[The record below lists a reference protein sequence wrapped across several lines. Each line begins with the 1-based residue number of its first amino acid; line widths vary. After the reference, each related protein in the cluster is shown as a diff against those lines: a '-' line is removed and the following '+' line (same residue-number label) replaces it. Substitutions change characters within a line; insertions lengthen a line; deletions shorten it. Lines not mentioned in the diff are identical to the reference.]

1 MTDELPTRISLPRL
15 LLHLLAAAVL
25 VVLCGGAVI
34 LLKGWLFGAS
44 PPLVEDQPFPLDA
57 WLAYVA
63 LALSVLIAYRLQG
76 RFVERRPRRELAPG
90 RAGELLI
97 GAAVGI
103 GLTLLVVLLL
113 WLGGAYR
120 IVAWRGAGGLLAP
133 TLMAIGAGLSE
144 ELLIRGF
151 VLGLIERWAGS
162 LVALTLT
169 AVLFGGLHF
178 ANSGAGIW
186 PVVALMIGPGFG
198 LGAAYLATGR
208 LWLPIG
214 LHFGWNFG
222 QSGLFGLLDSGTSFP
237 SVIDA
242 GVGGPDWLTGGA
254 FGPEASLP
262 GLAIWL
268 LLGAV
273 LLNRARRRGR
283 LVPLHPSTDL
293 VPSC

>member
-1 MTDELPTRISLPRL
+1 MIDEFPTRISLSRL
-15 LLHLLAAAVL
+15 LLHLLTAVL
-25 VVLCGGAVI
+25 LVALCGGAVI

-44 PPLVEDQPFPLDA
+44 PALVEGQPFPIEA

-63 LALSVLIAYRLQG
+63 LAVSVLIAYGLQG
-76 RFVERRPRRELAPG
+76 RFVERRTRSELAPG
-90 RAGELLI
+90 RAGEALQ
-97 GAAVGI
+97 GATVGI
-103 GLTLLVVLLL
+103 GFALLVVLVL

-120 IVAWRGAGGLLAP
+120 IVAWRGPGDLLAP
-133 TLMAIGAGLSE
+133 TLMALGAGLSE

-162 LVALTLT
+162 LVALVLS
-169 AVLFGGLHF
+169 AMLFGGLHF
-178 ANSGAGIW
+178 DNAGAGLW
-186 PVVALMIGPGFG
+186 PVVALMLGPGFA

-242 GVGGPDWLTGGA
+242 SVSGAPWLTGGA
-254 FGPEASLP
+254 FGPEASMP

-268 LLGAV
+268 LLGV
-273 LLNRARRRGR
+273 FLLTRAHRRGR
-283 LVPLHPSTDL
+283 LVPFYPATYL
-293 VPSC
+293 VP

>member
-1 MTDELPTRISLPRL
+1 MTDELPLRITLPRL
-15 LLHLLAAAVL
+15 LLYLLAAVIL
-25 VVLCGGAVI
+25 IVLCGGAVI

-44 PPLVEDQPFPLDA
+44 PPLVEGEPFPLDA
-57 WLAYVA
+57 WLAYAA
-63 LALSVLIAYRLQG
+63 LAVSVLIAYRLQG
-76 RFVERRPRRELAPG
+76 RFVERRPRRELAAG
-90 RAGELLI
+90 GIGELPA
-97 GAAVGI
+97 GAALGI
-103 GLTLLVVLLL
+103 ALAALIVLIL

-120 IVAWRGAGGLLAP
+120 IVTWRGLGGLLAP

-151 VLGLIERWAGS
+151 VLGLVERWAGS
-162 LVALTLT
+162 LVALALT
-169 AVLFGGLHF
+169 ALLFGGLHF

-186 PVVALMIGPGFG
+186 PVVALMIGPGFA

-237 SVIDA
+237 SLIDA
-242 GVGGPDWLTGGA
+242 TVGGAYWLTGGA

-262 GLAIWL
+262 GLAAWL
-268 LLGAV
+268 LLGV
-273 LLNRARRRGR
+273 FLLNRARRRGR
-283 LVPLHPSTDL
+283 LVPFRPSTDP
-293 VPSC
+293 VPSY

>member
-1 MTDELPTRISLPRL
+1 MTDEFPPRISLPRL
-15 LLHLLAAAVL
+15 LLHLLAAAGL

-44 PPLVEDQPFPLDA
+44 PPLVEGQPFPLDV
-57 WLAYVA
+57 WFAYVA
-63 LALSVLIAYRLQG
+63 LAVSVLIAYRLHG
-76 RFVERRPRRELAPG
+76 RFVERRPRRELAAG
-90 RAGELLI
+90 RAGELLV
-97 GAAVGI
+97 GAVAGI
-103 GLTLLVVLLL
+103 GLSALVVLTL

-120 IVAWRGAGGLLAP
+120 IVAWRGAGDLLAP

-144 ELLIRGF
+144 ELLVRGF
-151 VLGLIERWAGS
+151 VLGLVERWAGS
-162 LVALTLT
+162 LAALALT

-186 PVVALMIGPGFG
+186 PVAALMIGPGFA

-222 QSGLFGLLDSGTSFP
+222 QSGLFDLFDSGTSFP

-242 GVGGPDWLTGGA
+242 AVGGPYWLTGGG

-262 GLAIWL
+262 GLAVWL
-268 LLGAV
+268 LLGAF
-273 LLNRARRRGR
+273 LLDQARRRRR
-283 LVPLHPSTDL
+283 LVPLRPSTDP

>member
-1 MTDELPTRISLPRL
+1 MIDENPTRISLPWL
-15 LLHLLAAAVL
+15 LLYLLTAAILIVL
-25 VVLCGGAVI
+25 SGGAVI

-44 PPLVEDQPFPLDA
+44 PPPVEGQPFPLDV
-57 WLAYVA
+57 WGAYAA
-63 LALSVLIAYRLQG
+63 LAVSVLIAYLLQARL
-76 RFVERRPRRELAPG
+76 VERRPRRELASG
-90 RAGELLI
+90 RAGELPM
-97 GAAVGI
+97 GAIAGI
-103 GLTLLVVLLL
+103 GLSLLVVLGL

-120 IVAWRGAGGLLAP
+120 VAAVRGPAGLLAP

-144 ELLIRGF
+144 ELLLRGF

-162 LVALTLT
+162 VVALALT
-169 AVLFGGLHF
+169 AMLFGGLHF

-186 PVVALMIGPGFG
+186 PVVALMIGPGFA

-242 GVGGPDWLTGGA
+242 SVSGPYWLTGGA

-262 GLAIWL
+262 GLAVWL
-268 LLGAV
+268 LLGAF
-273 LLNRARRRGR
+273 LLTRARRRGR
-283 LVPLHPSTDL
+283 LVPFHPSTDL